1 VDTFRRVRHAQST
14 AAVVGSSVSA
24 REAELQ
30 EQLAKTQAMLQ
41 ATVAEVEQATAA
53 VGSIA
58 MRNHRLVLEHARG

>member
-1 VDTFRRVRHAQST
+1 MRHAQST
-14 AAVVGSSVSA
+14 AAVAGSSVSA

-58 MRNHRLVLEHARG
+58 MRKSQVGFRACARLSG